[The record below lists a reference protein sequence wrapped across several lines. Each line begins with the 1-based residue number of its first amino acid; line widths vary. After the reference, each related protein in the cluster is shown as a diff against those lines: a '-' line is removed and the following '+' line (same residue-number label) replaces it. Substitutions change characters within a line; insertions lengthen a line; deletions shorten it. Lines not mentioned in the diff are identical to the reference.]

1 MCALKAGIPNLSQ
14 NIRVISIIGRY
25 LEHSRIVQFYHG
37 GEQRMYLGSADWMQ
51 RNIERRLEVLTPI
64 EDVQCKKQLQQILKC
79 YFSDSF
85 KARLIDPL
93 QQNLYVQQIPA
104 SKQCSQMAIYQYLK
118 KQHGC
123 KQ

>member
-1 MCALKAGIPNLSQ
+1 
-14 NIRVISIIGRY
+14 
-25 LEHSRIVQFYHG
+25 
-37 GEQRMYLGSADWMQ
+37 
-51 RNIERRLEVLTPI
+51 I
-64 EDVQCKKQLQQILKC
+64 EDLQCKKQLQQILKC